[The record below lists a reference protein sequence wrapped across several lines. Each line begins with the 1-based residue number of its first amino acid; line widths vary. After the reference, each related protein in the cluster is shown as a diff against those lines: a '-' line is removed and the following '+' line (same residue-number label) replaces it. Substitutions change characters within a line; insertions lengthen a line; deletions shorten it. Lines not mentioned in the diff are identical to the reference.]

1 MIFVY
6 MCAMFTNKSTN
17 CKYVKYVK
25 KYVNMSN
32 NLLNIVNMWLSVVV
46 FDLNKFIVL
55 NLLDSIRLFSFFTRQ
70 STPVYWLK
78 ECQVP

>member
-1 MIFVY
+1 
-6 MCAMFTNKSTN
+6 
-17 CKYVKYVK
+17 
-25 KYVNMSN
+25 MSN

-70 STPVYWLK
+70 SILVERVVSALNIYT
-78 ECQVP
+78 